1 MKLPGG
7 DYSVYAAYRGNK
19 QEIFAPD
26 GKFDFLES
34 AKLTWS
40 KFCCQIVKSRGY
52 FQNY

>member
-26 GKFDFLES
+26 GKLDFFVIEL
-34 AKLTWS
+34 KPGPLVGVTFIWS
-40 KFCCQIVKSRGY
+40 SQK
-52 FQNY
+52 

>member
-26 GKFDFLES
+26 GKFDFFFVVE
-34 AKLTWS
+34 
-40 KFCCQIVKSRGY
+40 FRPGY
-52 FQNY
+52 VLLGDLI

>member
-26 GKFDFLES
+26 GKLDFSSLSFDRDMF
-34 AKLTWS
+34 
-40 KFCCQIVKSRGY
+40 Y
-52 FQNY
+52 